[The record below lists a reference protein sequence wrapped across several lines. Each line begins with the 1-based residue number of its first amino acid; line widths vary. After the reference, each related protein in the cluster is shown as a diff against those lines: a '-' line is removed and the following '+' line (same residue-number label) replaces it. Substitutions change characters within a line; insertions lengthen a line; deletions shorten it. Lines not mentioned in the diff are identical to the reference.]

1 MAPLATDPRHL
12 LVVLNPARRKALY
25 TLMADITSHMQ
36 SQLNL
41 PELASPTPSS
51 SVRTGGAPLF
61 YPSRHESD
69 SSLTG
74 EPNAPASSRPAPDLI
89 RLRAAALSQFQSW
102 RRSILSTL
110 EEILR
115 SPDTNQVLSQRRKR
129 TERLSH
135 GADPEQSLID
145 DRDASAVASLQA
157 AYHPVPTRLA
167 TIPRRDRE
175 EVLSAV
181 LLALL
186 SAGHY
191 AAESRVA
198 AAHLTSALGLPLAV
212 LDREE
217 REIAEL
223 LVAGPGEGGMTADA
237 EAEALARGERN
248 AGAGRYWKVGLAS
261 VAGAA
266 VIGVTGGLAAPVVAG
281 AIGGLMGAV
290 GLGGMASFLGIF
302 WMNGALVG
310 TLFGALGGR
319 MTGEAV
325 DRYAREVED
334 FQFIPLRE
342 ESGSGA
348 SRDERGEGAARRLK
362 VVIGVNGWLTS
373 EEDVTKPWRS
383 LGQESEVFALRY
395 EMHSLIALGQ
405 SLEGLVSSYA
415 WSMVKGEVLKRTVLA
430 TLGSAL
436 WPAYM
441 LSVAAKLDN
450 PFSLARNRSEKAGK
464 ILADALINKVQ
475 GERPVTLI
483 GYSLGARVIFSCLRT
498 LAERRAFGLV
508 EDVVFIGAPIPSDRH
523 HWQTMRSVVSG
534 RMFNVYSENDYILGF
549 LYRATSM
556 QLGIAGL
563 QEIRDIEGVVNLDLS
578 EEVQGH
584 LRYAG
589 LIGSILVR
597 CGFPDIKGTDGTI
610 KKEEAEITLQDGALG
625 RTGTLIQLDDLHINE
640 KDQPLRT
647 KSDDSPSRAFSEQ
660 TSVTCASPSR
670 TSEERMRRATIAR
683 KQSEILQAAF
693 DPLGE
698 HTDSS
703 REDANPRVAGGPS
716 DPSKFVMESP
726 NTKYSGTVRDFAMA
740 KPAVA
745 RVERSPP
752 PYAPSV
758 SETATSDRSSVT
770 RYQGDEDGEESDEED
785 SYGGIR
791 MVDNEGDFAHIEPI
805 PMED

>member
-1 MAPLATDPRHL
+1 
-12 LVVLNPARRKALY
+12 
-25 TLMADITSHMQ
+25 
-36 SQLNL
+36 
-41 PELASPTPSS
+41 
-51 SVRTGGAPLF
+51 
-61 YPSRHESD
+61 
-69 SSLTG
+69 
-74 EPNAPASSRPAPDLI
+74 
-89 RLRAAALSQFQSW
+89 
-102 RRSILSTL
+102 
-110 EEILR
+110 
-115 SPDTNQVLSQRRKR
+115 
-129 TERLSH
+129 
-135 GADPEQSLID
+135 
-145 DRDASAVASLQA
+145 
-157 AYHPVPTRLA
+157 
-167 TIPRRDRE
+167 
-175 EVLSAV
+175 
-181 LLALL
+181 
-186 SAGHY
+186 
-191 AAESRVA
+191 
-198 AAHLTSALGLPLAV
+198 
-212 LDREE
+212 
-217 REIAEL
+217 
-223 LVAGPGEGGMTADA
+223 
-237 EAEALARGERN
+237 
-248 AGAGRYWKVGLAS
+248 
-261 VAGAA
+261 
-266 VIGVTGGLAAPVVAG
+266 
-281 AIGGLMGAV
+281 
-290 GLGGMASFLGIF
+290 
-302 WMNGALVG
+302 
-310 TLFGALGGR
+310 

-334 FQFIPLRE
+334 FRFIPLRE
-342 ESGSGA
+342 EMRSGPS
-348 SRDERGEGAARRLK
+348 RGERAEGEGRRLK
-362 VVIGVNGWLTS
+362 VVIGVNGWLNS
-373 EEDVTKPWRS
+373 EEDVTKPWKS

-483 GYSLGARVIFSCLRT
+483 GYSLGARVIYSCLRT

-508 EDVVFIGAPIPSDRH
+508 EDVVFIGAPIPSDRN

-589 LIGSILVR
+589 LLGSILVR
-597 CGFPDIKGTDGTI
+597 CGFPDIQGTDGTI
-610 KKEEAEITLQDGALG
+610 KKEEAEIILQDADLG
-625 RTGTLIQLDDLHINE
+625 RTGTLIQLEDLHISE
-640 KDQPLRT
+640 EDKPPRT
-647 KSDDSPSRAFSEQ
+647 KIDESPSKAFSKDVSMTYVPLSQ
-660 TSVTCASPSR
+660 TP
-670 TSEERMRRATIAR
+670 EERTRRATIAR
-683 KQSEILQAAF
+683 KQSETLQAAF
-693 DPLGE
+693 DPLGA

-745 RVERSPP
+745 RVERNPP
-752 PYAPSV
+752 PYTPSV
-758 SETATSDRSSVT
+758 SETATSDRSSVA
-770 RYQGDEDGEESDEED
+770 RYQRNDDGEESDEED
-785 SYGGIR
+785 SYGGIC
-791 MVDNEGDFAHIEPI
+791 MVDNDEDLACVEPI
-805 PMED
+805 PLED